1 MKFSVQDTGIGIVP
15 EDKERI
21 FDEFEQ
27 ASLSFS
33 NKYGGAGLGLALTKK
48 LVELHGG
55 NITVESNLGE
65 GSTFTFRIP
74 IASPVT
80 EVPST
85 ENIEAVNLN
94 FPWMKEEAPLI
105 LVVED
110 DLSTTELLTLHLTQ
124 AGYKVSH
131 AFNGEE
137 ALEKAKTL
145 QPFAIT
151 LDILLPKKDGWEV
164 LQQLKSDHRTAE
176 IPVIIHSIVDNKDLA
191 FALGA
196 TDYLLKPLEKEALF
210 AKLEEMLIT
219 KGKKVLPISVLI
231 IESEDEVTNSFKE
244 IFEPQGFLIY
254 TAQNGQRGIELATAL
269 RPAVIL
275 LDFVL
280 PDMIGFDVIKDIKE
294 NPSTKDIPIFMLTER
309 DISVEDRISLVGK
322 IERIVQKYA
331 FDTKELI
338 GHIKELEMLYP
349 RRAGLID
356 DLTGIFS
363 HRYFHIRL
371 AQEVER
377 ATRYKL
383 PLNLLLIDLDFFS
396 EYVKKNGEQNG
407 NITLKKVADL
417 LRKNIRGSDVVVRYG
432 GDSFAVILPN
442 TVITA
447 ALSMSNRFNAII
459 KNYPFIFED
468 SQPKGHITASI
479 GLTFLDGQSTEEFI
493 LCAEKALARAFSKG
507 GDRVEVYSKEQNER
521 EAVEQF

>member
-1 MKFSVQDTGIGIVP
+1 VP
-15 EDKERI
+15 EDREKI
-21 FDEFEQ
+21 FNEFEQ
-27 ASLSFS
+27 SITSLSS
-33 NKYGGAGLGLALTKK
+33 KYGGAGLGLALTKK

-55 NITVESNLGE
+55 KITVESELGK
-65 GSTFTFRIP
+65 GSTFTFLIP
-74 IASPVT
+74 SASPVA
-80 EVPST
+80 EIPST
-85 ENIEAVNLN
+85 ENIEAVDLG
-94 FPWMKEEAPLI
+94 FPWMKEGAPLI

-124 AGYKVSH
+124 EGYKVCH

-137 ALEKAKTL
+137 AIEKALAL

-164 LQQLKSDHRTAE
+164 LQELKSDQRTAD
-176 IPVIIHSIVDNKDLA
+176 IPVIIHSIVDNRDLA

-196 TDYLLKPLEKEALF
+196 TDYLLKPLEKDALF
-210 AKLEEMLIT
+210 TKLEEMMIT
-219 KGKKVLPISVLI
+219 KGKKLLPISILI
-231 IESEDEVTNSFKE
+231 IESEDEVTDTFKE

-275 LDFVL
+275 LDL
-280 PDMIGFDVIKDIKE
+280 TLSDMMGFDVIKEIKE

-309 DISVEDRISLVGK
+309 DISVDNRIALVGQ
-322 IERIVQKYA
+322 IERIVQKNS

-338 GHIKELEMLYP
+338 GHIKELEILYP

-356 DLTGIFS
+356 QLTGIFS
-363 HRYFHIRL
+363 HRYFQIRL

-383 PLNLLLIDLDFFS
+383 PLNLLLIDLDSFS
-396 EYVKKNGEQNG
+396 EYVKHHGEQNG
-407 NITLKKVADL
+407 NTTLKKIADL

-432 GDSFAVILPN
+432 VDSFAVILTN
-442 TVITA
+442 TVISS

-459 KNYPFIFED
+459 KNYPFIYED
-468 SQPKGHITASI
+468 SKSKGHITASI

-493 LCAEKALARAFSKG
+493 LCAEKALFQALSKG
-507 GDRVEVYSKEQNER
+507 GDRVEVYSKVESER
-521 EAVEQF
+521 ETAEQF